1 MKRSWIPAVIL
12 GACLLVALPSPGFT
26 GNGHYYGG
34 HGGHGHS
41 NGNYWGTAA
50 VIAGGVV
57 LGTAIAA
64 TVFAPPRYVVREPV
78 YAYPSAGY
86 AYADPGYA
94 SQPPP
99 GVWRTVPGQWIN
111 GRWVPAHQVWV
122 PVNPY

>member
-1 MKRSWIPAVIL
+1 MKRNWILAVIL
-12 GACLLVALPSPGFT
+12 GAGLLVALPSPGFS

-34 HGGHGHS
+34 HGYGHS

-78 YAYPSAGY
+78 YAYPSGGY

-99 GVWRTVPGQWIN
+99 GVWRTVPGQWVN